1 MMEKARKLV
10 KKLNFDECVEVYSR
24 LEAGHP
30 MIDLLFE
37 RMEEIDPERF
47 EEWL

>member
-1 MMEKARKLV
+1 MMEKAKELI
-10 KKLNFDECVEVYSR
+10 KKLNFDECADVYGR

-30 MIDLLFE
+30 M

>member
-1 MMEKARKLV
+1 MMEKA
-10 KKLNFDECVEVYSR
+10 KKLIKNLSFDECIEVYNR

-30 MIDLLFE
+30 MIDLLFG

-47 EEWL
+47 DDWL

>member
-1 MMEKARKLV
+1 MMEKAKKLIA
-10 KKLNFDECVEVYSR
+10 KLNFDECADVYGR

-30 MIDLLFE
+30 IIDLLFE